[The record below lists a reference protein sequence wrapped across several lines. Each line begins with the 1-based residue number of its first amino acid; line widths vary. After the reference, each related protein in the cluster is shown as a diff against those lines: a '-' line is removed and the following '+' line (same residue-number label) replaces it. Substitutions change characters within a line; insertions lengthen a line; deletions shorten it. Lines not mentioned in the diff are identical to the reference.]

1 MEERESGWHRMED
14 SVVLW
19 EIREAFMGE
28 MALDLNF
35 AGHGISQVEEEG
47 RKRHGLYPSL
57 LSLSSLLTPFFIYG
71 GWACVLGV
79 VVFEHDLVVCV
90 CGIQ

>member
-1 MEERESGWHRMED
+1 MWQRSDGGERVRGWHSGKD

-47 RKRHGLYPSL
+47 RKRHGMYPSL
-57 LSLSSLLTPFFIYG
+57 VSPLSLLTPFFYVNRAG
-71 GWACVLGV
+71 MCT
-79 VVFEHDLVVCV
+79 
-90 CGIQ
+90 